1 MRVLLADDHALFRGA
16 MHKLIAAFGDVEIVA
31 ECTDGM
37 DTVARFLALRPDVA
51 LIDIRM
57 PTLDGL
63 EATRQILADIPDA
76 RILIITLDTDGSALE
91 RARAAGALGFL
102 SKQRAGSELEAAI
115 RTVAR
120 GHKYPPGSA

>member
-1 MRVLLADDHALFRGA
+1 MSILEFGTTPALAIWLALVLALAGA
-16 MHKLIAAFGDVEIVA
+16 
-31 ECTDGM
+31 
-37 DTVARFLALRPDVA
+37 TVALLVLRLRAVA
-51 LIDIRM
+51 H
-57 PTLDGL
+57 